1 MDTTYQKSNLAWEL
15 QQLTQNGRE
24 WLAWQTDRL
33 WQGVPPI
40 PGLDIPNWEW
50 WEELI
55 FHGLL
60 WLIIALAIAAIWF
73 NRKTWQRYWQNLSN
87 VDLNPHFSPPNP
99 GVNHWLK
106 AAQQAAR
113 QGDYYQACQYLYLA
127 TLQMLQEQ
135 RGLEPTPGRTD
146 REYQQLTEQF
156 PQAGAYDTIFAVH
169 QELCFGQQQA
179 SLELFE
185 DCQGAIASLER
196 APKTRTDQRK
206 FAGS

>member
-1 MDTTYQKSNLAWEL
+1 MAATYQKSNLAWEL

-24 WLAWQTDRL
+24 WVAWQTDRL

-40 PGLDIPNWEW
+40 PGLDIPHWER

-73 NRKTWQRYWQNLSN
+73 NRKTWQRYWRSLSK
-87 VDLNPHFSPPNP
+87 VDLSPHFSPPNP
-99 GVNHWLK
+99 GVNHWVK

-113 QGDYYQACQYLYLA
+113 QGDYYQACRCLYLA
-127 TLQMLQEQ
+127 TLQMLQDQQVAEQ
-135 RGLEPTPGRTD
+135 APARTD
-146 REYQQLTEQF
+146 REYQQLTEQL
-156 PQAGAYDTIFAVH
+156 PQAATYNKLFTVH

-179 SLELFE
+179 SLEIFQ

-196 APKTRTDQRK
+196 APKPTLDQRK
-206 FAGS
+206 LPGS